1 MVALAVG
8 HVMRGLDPRIH
19 LFSRSCEGDIL
30 LLPRFGIVAAGW
42 STVASY
48 ALALALTIRFGKHHF
63 RVPFS
68 FLDALRT
75 AAACVPLGAFLQLE
89 FQPTFGGL
97 VLMLGGG
104 ALIYAASALG
114 LNVAASRT
122 HLARW
127 IRSEQ
132 AHPT

>member
-1 MVALAVG
+1 M
-8 HVMRGLDPRIH
+8 
-19 LFSRSCEGDIL
+19 
-30 LLPRFGIVAAGW
+30 
-42 STVASY
+42 VASY
-48 ALALALTIRFGKHHF
+48 ALALALTIRFGRHHF

-75 AAACVPLGAFLQLE
+75 LAACIPLAGFLQLE

-97 VLMLGGG
+97 ALMLGGG
-104 ALIYAASALG
+104 ALIYAASALA

-122 HLARW
+122 HLVRW
-127 IRSEQ
+127 IRSQQ